1 MTNQELTDIRVRLYK
16 ATPLKLQ
23 LVDELIELVKH
34 SFTGV
39 FSGVEVSEMSF
50 VNTFFKLGELQV
62 KMIEIDPQ
70 EIGGLLIHW
79 YPNFRISTQSDPYCS
94 AYMLTP
100 REIRRIIKK
109 VSELKDHYNS
119 HQPK

>member
-1 MTNQELTDIRVRLYK
+1 MSEKKLRETRVKLYK

-39 FSGVEVSEMSF
+39 FSGLEVSGMTF
-50 VNTFFKLGELQV
+50 KDTFFKIGGLQV

-70 EIGGLLIHW
+70 EVGGLLIHW

-109 VSELKDHYNS
+109 VSELNDHYNS

>member
-1 MTNQELTDIRVRLYK
+1 MTEKKLRETRVKLYK

-39 FSGVEVSEMSF
+39 FSGIEVNEM
-50 VNTFFKLGELQV
+50 TFKDTFLKLGGLQV

-70 EIGGLLIHW
+70 EVGGLLIHW
-79 YPNFRISTQSDPYCS
+79 YPNFSISTQSDPFCS
-94 AYMLTP
+94 VYMLTP

-109 VSELKDHYNS
+109 VNGLKDYYNS

>member
-39 FSGVEVSEMSF
+39 FSGLEVNEMSF
-50 VNTFFKLGELQV
+50 VNTFLKLGGLQV

-70 EIGGLLIHW
+70 EVGGLLIHW
-79 YPNFRISTQSDPYCS
+79 HPNFSISTQSDPFCS
-94 AYMLTP
+94 VYMLTP